1 MWYKDNFFYNKNL
14 HRWNESLKAVF
25 VFRCASIYLM
35 GYVWPQLT
43 LWSHGALSVSIIRL
57 VIRTLKRRKHWC
69 LLGDSFGQ
77 CVRLIASILW
87 NTGHWNMTMMIL
99 AGWDVMLLPMAGKS
113 ISSWNI
119 WTFRCTCSRSSYNW
133 HHKCFTVRWRNV
145 WAEIMVHWVAVAR
158 RNGVKVRAVPK
169 RSICIFAAGT
179 FVLSSTRF
187 VRIVRVL
194 LAVNRSQSLGFHDE
208 GLLFFVAQSAPLG
221 TKEFAYFT
229 VKHVRVL

>member
-1 MWYKDNFFYNKNL
+1 M
-14 HRWNESLKAVF
+14 
-25 VFRCASIYLM
+25 
-35 GYVWPQLT
+35 
-43 LWSHGALSVSIIRL
+43 
-57 VIRTLKRRKHWC
+57 
-69 LLGDSFGQ
+69 
-77 CVRLIASILW
+77 
-87 NTGHWNMTMMIL
+87 
-99 AGWDVMLLPMAGKS
+99 
-113 ISSWNI
+113 
-119 WTFRCTCSRSSYNW
+119 
-133 HHKCFTVRWRNV
+133 

-158 RNGVKVRAVPK
+158 RNGVKARAVPK